1 MKGENVYYLLITFV
15 IFTLVQKVLSFIVE
29 RKFPTYRELHLASP
43 FWRDLVK
50 VRGAFQIISL
60 LFTSYF
66 LYNFKFMGAVKA
78 IFIIIWIHSIL
89 YFLMDRRLIYLFTNK
104 TDENEKIVHL
114 FDVYGDMGSNI
125 LIALAGIYASYV
137 IFAPK

>member
-1 MKGENVYYLLITFV
+1 MKGDNVYYLLITFV
-15 IFTLVQKVLSFIVE
+15 IFTLVQKVLSFTVE
-29 RKFPTYRELHLASP
+29 RKFPTYHELNLASP

-78 IFIIIWIHSIL
+78 IFIIMWIHSIL

-104 TDENEKIVHL
+104 TEESEKIINF
-114 FDVYGDMGSNI
+114 FDVYADMGSNI